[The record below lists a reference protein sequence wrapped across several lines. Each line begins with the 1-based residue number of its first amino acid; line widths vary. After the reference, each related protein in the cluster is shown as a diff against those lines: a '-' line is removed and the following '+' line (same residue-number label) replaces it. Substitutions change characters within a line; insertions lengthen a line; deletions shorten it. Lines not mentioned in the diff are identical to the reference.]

1 MVFAATDIDD
11 IVILTLFFVAA
22 RTTGRPRPWQ
32 IVAGQYL
39 GIGALALASAVVAA
53 GLLVVPDPW
62 TGLLGLLP
70 IALGVR
76 ALRASDDDVTPAVVT
91 GTLGVAGVTIA
102 NGADNVAVYV
112 PVFRALGAADSAVF
126 LLVFVLLIALW
137 CAMRRL
143 AGRAPP
149 GGPAGRT
156 RRPLAGADHLHR
168 HRRADPGQ
176 LRCAR
181 PAGRPARL
189 RTARST
195 ARRTRRPGRRQTGPV
210 RPARPTQAGRR
221 SRRPRR
227 RRAAGS
233 RGPA

>member
-1 MVFAATDIDD
+1 MIDLLSTAGGAAVVFAATDIDD

-137 CAMRRL
+137 CA
-143 AGRAPP
+143 
-149 GGPAGRT
+149 
-156 RRPLAGADHLHR
+156 AGAWLGGHPRVVRLVE
-168 HRRADPGQ
+168 RAGYWLVPTIFIGIGV
-176 LRCAR
+176 LILVSSGVL
-181 PAGRPARL
+181 GRL
-189 RTARST
+189 
-195 ARRTRRPGRRQTGPV
+195 V
-210 RPARPTQAGRR
+210 DLLN
-221 SRRPRR
+221 
-227 RRAAGS
+227 
-233 RGPA
+233 

>member
-1 MVFAATDIDD
+1 MIDLLGTAAGAAVVFAATDVDD

-22 RTTGRPRPWQ
+22 RTTGRPRTWQ

-76 ALRASDDDVTPAVVT
+76 ALRGSDDDEPATVVS

-112 PVFRALGAADSAVF
+112 PVFRALGPGDSAVV
-126 LLVFVLLIALW
+126 LLVFVALVGLW
-137 CAMRRL
+137 CA
-143 AGRAPP
+143 
-149 GGPAGRT
+149 
-156 RRPLAGADHLHR
+156 GAAWLGS
-168 HRRADPGQ
+168 HRRVVRLVERAGHW
-176 LRCAR
+176 LV
-181 PAGRPARL
+181 PAIFVTIGVVILVSSGVLGRL
-189 RTARST
+189 LDLL
-195 ARRTRRPGRRQTGPV
+195 G
-210 RPARPTQAGRR
+210 
-221 SRRPRR
+221 
-227 RRAAGS
+227 
-233 RGPA
+233 

>member
-1 MVFAATDIDD
+1 MIDLLGTAAGAAVVFVATDIDD

-39 GIGALALASAVVAA
+39 GIGALALASAVIAA

-76 ALRASDDDVTPAVVT
+76 ALRASDDDEPPTVVT
-91 GTLGVAGVTIA
+91 GMLGVAGVTIA

-126 LLVFVLLIALW
+126 LLVFVLLIAVW
-137 CAMRRL
+137 CA
-143 AGRAPP
+143 
-149 GGPAGRT
+149 
-156 RRPLAGADHLHR
+156 AGAWLGG
-168 HRRADPGQ
+168 HRRVVR
-176 LRCAR
+176 LVER
-181 PAGRPARL
+181 AGAWLVPTIFIGVGVVILVSSGVLGRL
-189 RTARST
+189 VDLL
-195 ARRTRRPGRRQTGPV
+195 G
-210 RPARPTQAGRR
+210 
-221 SRRPRR
+221 
-227 RRAAGS
+227 
-233 RGPA
+233 

>member
-1 MVFAATDIDD
+1 MIDLLSTAAGAAVVFAATDIDD

-22 RTTGRPRPWQ
+22 RTTGRPHPWQ

-137 CAMRRL
+137 CA
-143 AGRAPP
+143 
-149 GGPAGRT
+149 
-156 RRPLAGADHLHR
+156 AGAWLGGHPRVVRLVE
-168 HRRADPGQ
+168 RAGHWLVPTIFIGIGV
-176 LRCAR
+176 LILVSSGVL
-181 PAGRPARL
+181 GRL
-189 RTARST
+189 VDVL
-195 ARRTRRPGRRQTGPV
+195 G
-210 RPARPTQAGRR
+210 
-221 SRRPRR
+221 
-227 RRAAGS
+227 
-233 RGPA
+233 

>member
-1 MVFAATDIDD
+1 MIDLLSTAGGAAVVFAATDIDD

-137 CAMRRL
+137 CA
-143 AGRAPP
+143 
-149 GGPAGRT
+149 
-156 RRPLAGADHLHR
+156 AGAWLGGHPRVVRLVE
-168 HRRADPGQ
+168 RAGHWLVPTIFIGIGV
-176 LRCAR
+176 LILVSSGVL
-181 PAGRPARL
+181 GRL
-189 RTARST
+189 VDLL
-195 ARRTRRPGRRQTGPV
+195 G
-210 RPARPTQAGRR
+210 
-221 SRRPRR
+221 
-227 RRAAGS
+227 
-233 RGPA
+233 

>member
-1 MVFAATDIDD
+1 MIDLLGTAAGAAVVFAATDIDD

-76 ALRASDDDVTPAVVT
+76 ALRGSDDDETPTVVT
-91 GTLGVAGVTIA
+91 GLLGVAGVTIA

-112 PVFRALGAADSAVF
+112 PVFRALGLADSAIF
-126 LLVFVLLIALW
+126 LLVFVLLVALW
-137 CAMRRL
+137 CA
-143 AGRAPP
+143 
-149 GGPAGRT
+149 
-156 RRPLAGADHLHR
+156 AGAWLGGHPRVVRLVE
-168 HRRADPGQ
+168 RAGHW
-176 LRCAR
+176 LV
-181 PAGRPARL
+181 PAIFVGVGVVILVSSGVLGRL
-189 RTARST
+189 VDLL
-195 ARRTRRPGRRQTGPV
+195 G
-210 RPARPTQAGRR
+210 
-221 SRRPRR
+221 
-227 RRAAGS
+227 
-233 RGPA
+233 

>member
-1 MVFAATDIDD
+1 MIDLFSTAAGAAVVFAATDIDD

-32 IVAGQYL
+32 IVAGQYV

-76 ALRASDDDVTPAVVT
+76 ALRRSDEDDTPTVVT

-112 PVFRALGAADSAVF
+112 PVFRALGVADSAVF

-137 CAMRRL
+137 CAVGAWLGGHPRVVRLVERAGHWLVPTIFIGIGVVILVSSGVLGRL
-143 AGRAPP
+143 ADLLG
-149 GGPAGRT
+149 
-156 RRPLAGADHLHR
+156 
-168 HRRADPGQ
+168 
-176 LRCAR
+176 
-181 PAGRPARL
+181 
-189 RTARST
+189 
-195 ARRTRRPGRRQTGPV
+195 
-210 RPARPTQAGRR
+210 
-221 SRRPRR
+221 
-227 RRAAGS
+227 
-233 RGPA
+233 

>member
-32 IVAGQYL
+32 IVAGQYV

-70 IALGVR
+70 IVLGVR
-76 ALRASDDDVTPAVVT
+76 ALRRSDEDDTPTVVT

-112 PVFRALGAADSAVF
+112 PVFRALGVADSAVF
-126 LLVFVLLIALW
+126 LLVFALLIALW
-137 CAMRRL
+137 CAVGAWLGGHPRVVRL
-143 AGRAPP
+143 VERAGHWLVPTIFI
-149 GGPAGRT
+149 GIGVVILVSSGVLGR
-156 RRPLAGADHLHR
+156 LVDLLG
-168 HRRADPGQ
+168 
-176 LRCAR
+176 
-181 PAGRPARL
+181 
-189 RTARST
+189 
-195 ARRTRRPGRRQTGPV
+195 
-210 RPARPTQAGRR
+210 
-221 SRRPRR
+221 
-227 RRAAGS
+227 
-233 RGPA
+233 